1 MPAISRQTE
10 GFVDCLD
17 LLRELSERLTEAV
30 ERMYYQRDADAILE
44 KEFYPAYEELES
56 RIWKLAAESMRDRAA
71 ATRMREI

>member
-1 MPAISRQTE
+1 MPAISQQT
-10 GFVDCLD
+10 GSFVDCLD

-44 KEFYPAYEELES
+44 KEFYPAYEKLED

-71 ATRMREI
+71 TTRMREI

>member
-10 GFVDCLD
+10 SFVDCLD

-30 ERMYYQRDADAILE
+30 EGMYYQRDADSILE
-44 KEFYPAYEELES
+44 TEFYPACAELED

-71 ATRMREI
+71 STRMREI

>member
-1 MPAISRQTE
+1 MPTISQQT
-10 GFVDCLD
+10 GSFVDCLD

-44 KEFYPAYEELES
+44 KEFYPAYEELED

-71 ATRMREI
+71 TTRMREI